1 MLAAYKT
8 IEFEDRLRCASK
20 KTKSRPFRA
29 KPLYFTTTHAR
40 SRRVTEESQTE
51 PCRRKPTRQLAPKPV
66 LWRESSGKNRSHTGL
81 ARTPG
86 TAINPG
92 RRGLEKGANFEP
104 IFCDVSTPFSEPEA

>member
-20 KTKSRPFRA
+20 KTKSTPFRA
-29 KPLYFTTTHAR
+29 KPLYFTTIHAR
-40 SRRVTEESQTE
+40 SRRVTEEFQAE

-66 LWRESSGKNRSHTGL
+66 LWRENSCTSRSHTGP

-86 TAINPG
+86 TATNPG
-92 RRGLEKGANFEP
+92 RRGLEG
-104 IFCDVSTPFSEPEA
+104 